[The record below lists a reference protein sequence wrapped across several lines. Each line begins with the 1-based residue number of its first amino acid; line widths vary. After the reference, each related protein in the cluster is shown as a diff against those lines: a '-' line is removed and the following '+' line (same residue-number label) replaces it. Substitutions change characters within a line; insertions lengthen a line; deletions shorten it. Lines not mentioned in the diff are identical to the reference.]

1 MEISTLA
8 AFWVLSISLVVVPG
22 ADWAYAISAGSRGR
36 AVAPA
41 VGGMLLG
48 YLMITLVVAAGIGA
62 LVVSVPSILEVITFA
77 GAAYLLWLGVGVLA
91 NPSMPGVGEDEADS
105 ALKWVIRGFTV
116 SGANPKA
123 LLLFL
128 ALLPQFTSHKEAWP
142 VWMQIVALGAV
153 QIVNCALVYS
163 LVGIGSKIVLRTR
176 PAVARAINRCSGG
189 AMIVIALILIVEQ
202 FRTLSQFSQ

>member
-91 NPSMPGVGEDEADS
+91 NPSMPSVGEDEADS

-142 VWMQIVALGAV
+142 VWVQIVALGAV

-176 PAVARAINRCSGG
+176 PAVARTINRCSGG

-202 FRTLSQFSQ
+202 FRVLSQ